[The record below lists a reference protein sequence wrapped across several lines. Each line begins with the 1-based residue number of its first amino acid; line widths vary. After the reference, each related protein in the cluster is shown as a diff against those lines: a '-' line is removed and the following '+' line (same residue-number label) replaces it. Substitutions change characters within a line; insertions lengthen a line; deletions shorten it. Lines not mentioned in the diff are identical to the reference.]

1 MPTFQSPIL
10 NASPATVANGVGE
23 AELERRRL
31 VLQHALGSC
40 LTVEQL
46 AQTVRLCE
54 QEFAEKASVSVADFC
69 QRLFETMPH
78 LQLDTEARLRLLR
91 TMRQSVQQLAAETVI
106 PALDTPEPPALIE
119 PEATSAPTPSAAPA
133 PLVSPEDSTSSD
145 LFWVAETPPAQASP
159 EDSVS
164 PDLIVLRYTHV
175 EKEMLG

>member
-31 VLQHALGSC
+31 ALQHALGSC

-69 QRLFETMPH
+69 QRLFDTMPQ
-78 LQLDTEARLRLLR
+78 LQLDTQARLRLLQM
-91 TMRQSVQQLAAETVI
+91 MRQSVQQLAAETVI
-106 PALDTPEPPALIE
+106 PALNTPEPMP
-119 PEATSAPTPSAAPA
+119 PAAPA
-133 PLVSPEDSTSSD
+133 PLVSPEDSTNSD
-145 LFWVAETPPAQASP
+145 LFWVAQTPPAQASP

-164 PDLIVLRYTHV
+164 PEFIVMRYTHV
-175 EKEMLG
+175 EKDMLG